1 MKPGKPA
8 RRQFFI
14 LTLEEKKIIACVL
27 GAIALGLATQHYRK
41 FHPRPPLPLSP
52 EQARVAKSVQ
62 RATNAKARAAK
73 PGRSRSQPVSDE
85 SDDD

>member
-1 MKPGKPA
+1 MKVGKPA
-8 RRQFFI
+8 RPQIFV

-41 FHPRPPLPLSP
+41 FHPRPPVPPSP
-52 EQARVAKSVQ
+52 EQVRVAKSAQ
-62 RATNAKARAAK
+62 RVANAKARSAK
-73 PGRSRSQPVSDE
+73 PARASQPISDE